1 MMLFND
7 PNWCDDLFD
16 SDQEIDTD
24 FYTKSDLEEF
34 KIVKDLSAE
43 HLNIELPEKREED
56 HK

>member
-7 PNWCDDLFD
+7 PNWCDDLYD

-43 HLNIELPEKREED
+43 HLNIELPEKRKED
-56 HK
+56 HT